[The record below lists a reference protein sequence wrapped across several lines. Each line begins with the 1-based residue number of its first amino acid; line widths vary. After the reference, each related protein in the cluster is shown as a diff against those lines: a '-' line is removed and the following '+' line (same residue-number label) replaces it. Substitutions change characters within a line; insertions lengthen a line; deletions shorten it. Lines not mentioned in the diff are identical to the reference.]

1 MKAAFSFFLRL
12 FICFVAAKLVVQA
25 VDLNSRDYLL
35 ALTILLLVNVYLLDY
50 LVFRDRR
57 AGRESPPEAAP
68 EKDRGEPP
76 ARNDS

>member
-1 MKAAFSFFLRL
+1 MNLVFAFFLRL

-35 ALTILLLVNVYLLDY
+35 ALTVLFLVNAYLFHY

-57 AGRESPPEAAP
+57 TGQESPPEEAP
-68 EKDRGEPP
+68 ENDQTEPP
-76 ARNDS
+76 VRRDA

>member
-1 MKAAFSFFLRL
+1 MNLVFSFFIRL

-35 ALTILLLVNVYLLDY
+35 ALTILFLVNAYLFDY

-57 AGRESPPEAAP
+57 NGQQSPPKDAW
-68 EKDRGEPP
+68 EKDQGGPP